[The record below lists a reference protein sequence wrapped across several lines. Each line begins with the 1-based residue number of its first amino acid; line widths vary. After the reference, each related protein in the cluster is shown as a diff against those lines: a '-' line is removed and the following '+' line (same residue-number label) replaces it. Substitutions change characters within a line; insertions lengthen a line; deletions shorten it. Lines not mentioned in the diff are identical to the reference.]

1 MGADYQ
7 AITNLKQIVV
17 ESNIS
22 FKSWSAGKI
31 TSPVTVW
38 TVCIWKKVISLQFPC
53 LISFVKSIQIKRWCG
68 VESIHT
74 AILKEKT

>member
-1 MGADYQ
+1 MSKQYFTFILGELTTLYIMGAHYQ

-53 LISFVKSIQIKRWCG
+53 LISFVKSI
-68 VESIHT
+68 
-74 AILKEKT
+74 